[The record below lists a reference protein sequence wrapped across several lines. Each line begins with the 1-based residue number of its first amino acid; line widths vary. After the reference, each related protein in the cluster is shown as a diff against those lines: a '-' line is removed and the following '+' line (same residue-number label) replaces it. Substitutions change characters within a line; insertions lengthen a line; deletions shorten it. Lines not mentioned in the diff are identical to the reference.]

1 MFTKIVLSFS
11 QEIYKLTGT
20 IISAAIVDHVYHW
33 VIENFLNQR
42 TQYFVDGCFWTHS
55 TKQELLDKFGVERR
69 TFDKNMK
76 KLIELGLIIKKKDF
90 SNSKVIWLTLGPAFV
105 ECAEFV
111 DDKYFM
117 ENCAESCVYP
127 ANKSAFACEY
137 QVDKSASPVDRN
149 GALGTKFPTGEQS
162 SLQLGTKFPTEG
174 TKFPTA
180 FSGAAPVAAPR
191 PVDKTQRRITKSLHI
206 KDIQLTD
213 PATTTKGD
221 LSTAQKNSLSSDQ
234 DRQIAKLTMK
244 QKAELAA
251 SEIFDA
257 TTKAPSNFGF
267 NEKDPNMI
275 NRIYSLAG
283 RLCILPK
290 KLRPFFKHYTACEI
304 WIQLNNLKYAEK
316 MNDIKNPVGWLSAAL
331 EKNYDTCE
339 AAFDFYQSYK
349 LLAEK
354 EMRERI

>member
-1 MFTKIVLSFS
+1 MNNFNRCVLAYNPDIMKILGNFLV
-11 QEIYKLTGT
+11 
-20 IISAAIVDHVYHW
+20 AAIVSYVYYW
-33 VIENFLNQR
+33 VTQNHSAQR
-42 TQYFVDGCFWTHS
+42 LHYCVDGVFWTHC
-55 TKQELLDKFGVERR
+55 TKGELLKKFHGFERR
-69 TFDKNMK
+69 TFDRTLK
-76 KLIELGLIIKKKDF
+76 KLINMGVIVKKKDHRTAEE
-90 SNSKVIWLTLGPAFV
+90 IWLTFGPKFAYF
-105 ECAEFV
+105 AEV
-111 DDKYFM
+111 IEDKYFL
-117 ENCAESCVYP
+117 ENCVQSCVYP
-127 ANKSAFACEY
+127 VNNTDAH
-137 QVDKSASPVDRN
+137 VDNFGGYGQNDPSYGQNDLSYGQNDPSYGQNDPSPSHEPAS
-149 GALGTKFPTGEQS
+149 
-162 SLQLGTKFPTEG
+162 
-174 TKFPTA
+174 
-180 FSGAAPVAAPR
+180 VAAPR
-191 PVDKTQRRITKSLHI
+191 PVDKTQQRRTDPLHI
-206 KDIQLTD
+206 KNVQLTD
-213 PATTTKGD
+213 PTTTTKGD
-221 LSTAQKNSLSSDQ
+221 LSTAQKKSLSSDQ